1 MRARKH
7 WMAGWMNR
15 QKNLRTVCRTTSPNR
30 RTDVVDGAADD
41 ESADALSEQEESL
54 IEEETTPDLPDFIPE
69 EELPDFGGGTNH
81 RMCRQGDFRS
91 GHAEYARLSGD
102 RRNGGRRR

>member
-15 QKNLRTVCRTTSPNR
+15 QKNLQTVCRTTSPNR

-41 ESADALSEQEESL
+41 ESADALPEQEESL
-54 IEEETTPDLPDFIPE
+54 TEEATPDLPDFIPE
-69 EELPDFGGGTNH
+69 EEPPTLEESELPPVQAGRLCLGY
-81 RMCRQGDFRS
+81 
-91 GHAEYARLSGD
+91 AEYARLSGY
-102 RRNGGRRR
+102 RRNGGR